1 MIRGCNATG
10 PFRLAAVPP
19 DFTTFFL
26 MRHMSF
32 IGEFVSI
39 SERESQ
45 VWMRFTFLLVLSYL
59 LTALPAQANVW
70 QHVSASPGSIQ
81 LQRVT
86 VSKAQ
91 FDAIRNAL
99 TASGGTGWQSC
110 DVADGADW
118 TQALIFEE
126 LPVSAT
132 EKAMLV
138 EAGSGCARGGQ
149 GANGAMWVL
158 RFEGAKPVLLATPQ
172 HRFNGWLYSI
182 QPTTSHGLPD
192 LVLGWHM
199 SARETG
205 LSYFQF
211 DGASYRLMGIATLLA
226 DADGNAKIIP
236 SGKQK

>member
-1 MIRGCNATG
+1 
-10 PFRLAAVPP
+10 
-19 DFTTFFL
+19 
-26 MRHMSF
+26 MRSTLLLVF
-32 IGEFVSI
+32 S
-39 SERESQ
+39 
-45 VWMRFTFLLVLSYL
+45 FLLAIIPV
-59 LTALPAQANVW
+59 QADVW
-70 QHVSASPGSIQ
+70 QHVSTSPIATQ

-99 TASGGTGWQSC
+99 TAGGGSGWQSC
-110 DVADGADW
+110 DVADGAEADW

-132 EKAMLV
+132 EKVMLV
-138 EAGSGCARGGQ
+138 EAGPGCARGGQ

-182 QPTTSHGLPD
+182 QPTPSHGLPD

-211 DGASYRLMGIATLLA
+211 DGASYRLIGMATLLA

-236 SGKQK
+236 SQKQK